1 MNSDNIKNIVVVGA
15 GVMGHGIAQVFAGA
29 GYAVSLVDRDDAVLK
44 KARERITGNL
54 KTLAAEGRIKPDEA
68 PAIMGRISMVTDLA
82 MAGKSADLVIEAVSE
97 VPELKKEIF
106 GKLDKVCP
114 AQAIFATNT
123 SGLDV
128 FSLVEISH
136 PERLVATHFFAPA
149 HLIPLVEVCPGP
161 LTDPGVVKTAADLM
175 VKVGKQPVVLKQ
187 FVPSFIVNR
196 IQNYI
201 GMAVFEILRNG
212 WATPEEIDLA
222 VKSSLGVRMPV
233 VGVVQLLDFTGL
245 DVVSDISKGHG
256 FTIPI
261 IEELVSK
268 GHLGAKT
275 SKGFY
280 DYQGRSEEAITAK
293 RDSRLIKVADML
305 KELKTLESI

>member
-1 MNSDNIKNIVVVGA
+1 MQRDSIKNVVVIGA

-29 GYAVSLVDRDDAVLK
+29 GYTVQLVDRDSTVLE

-54 KTLAAEGRIKPDEA
+54 KTLITEGRIKANET
-68 PAIMGRISMVTDLA
+68 PALMDRISFVTDLA
-82 MAGKSADLVIEAVSE
+82 IAGKTADLVIEAVSE

-106 GKLDKVCP
+106 AQLDKACP

-161 LTDPGVVKTAADLM
+161 LTDPKIVATVADLM

-187 FVPSFIVNR
+187 FVQSFIVNR

-201 GMAVFEILRNG
+201 GMAVFEILKNG
-212 WATPEEIDLA
+212 WATPAEIDLA
-222 VKSSLGVRMPV
+222 VKSSIGVRMPV
-233 VGVVQLLDFTGL
+233 VGVVQLMDFTGL
-245 DVVSDISKGHG
+245 DLVNDISKSYGA
-256 FTIPI
+256 TIPI

-280 DYQGRSEEAITAK
+280 DYQGRSEEEITAK
-293 RDSRLIKVADML
+293 RDSRLIKVDDML
-305 KELKTLESI
+305 KKLKTQEPI

>member
-1 MNSDNIKNIVVVGA
+1 MHKDSIKNVVVVGA

-29 GYAVSLVDRDDAVLK
+29 GYTVRLVDRDSTVLD

-54 KTLAAEGRIKPDEA
+54 KTLVRQGRIKADES
-68 PAIMGRISMVTDLA
+68 PALMDRISFVTDLA
-82 MAGKSADLVIEAVSE
+82 AACKTADLVIEAVSE

-106 GKLDKVCP
+106 AQLDKACP
-114 AQAIFATNT
+114 AHTIFATNT

-161 LTDPGVVKTAADLM
+161 LTDPKIVRAVADLM
-175 VKVGKQPVVLKQ
+175 EKVGKQPVVLKQ
-187 FVPSFIVNR
+187 FVQSFIVNR
-196 IQNYI
+196 IQNYM
-201 GMAVFEILRNG
+201 GMAVFEILKNG
-212 WATPEEIDLA
+212 WATPQEIDLA

-233 VGVVQLLDFTGL
+233 VGVVQLMDFTGL
-245 DVVSDISKGHG
+245 DLVSDLTKSYGT
-256 FTIPI
+256 TIPMV
-261 IEELVSK
+261 EELVSK

-280 DYQGRSEEAITAK
+280 DYQGRSEEEITAK

-305 KELKTLESI
+305 KKLKTQEPI

>member
-1 MNSDNIKNIVVVGA
+1 MHTDSIKNVMVVGA

-29 GYAVSLVDRDDAVLK
+29 GYAVGLVDRDSKVLEG
-44 KARERITGNL
+44 ARERIVGNI
-54 KTLAAEGRIKPDEA
+54 KTLIAEGRIKADKVPGLMD
-68 PAIMGRISMVTDLA
+68 RISLVTDLA
-82 MAGKSADLVIEAVSE
+82 TVGKTADLVIEAVSE

-106 GKLDKVCP
+106 AKLDKACP
-114 AQAIFATNT
+114 AHTIFATNT

-161 LTDPGVVKTAADLM
+161 LTDPKIVRAVADLM
-175 VKVGKQPVVLKQ
+175 EKVGKQPVVLKQ

-201 GMAVFEILRNG
+201 SMAVFEILANN
-212 WATPEEIDLA
+212 WATPQEIDLA
-222 VKSSLGVRMPV
+222 VKSSIGVRLPV
-233 VGVVQLLDFTGL
+233 VGVVQLMDFTGL
-245 DVVSDISKGHG
+245 DLVNDISKNHG
-256 FTIPI
+256 FTIPM
-261 IEELVSK
+261 IEELVRK

-280 DYQGRSEEAITAK
+280 DYQERTEEAITAE
-293 RDSRLIKVADML
+293 RDSRLIKVDDML
-305 KELKTLESI
+305 ERLKTRESI